1 MTRMYLDQDE
11 ELILMLYRAPT
22 LRETIRTIRQVL
34 NMTTSDE
41 DMTRLLHRT
50 LEDLTMMDEED
61 FRSRR
66 RKRHP
71 FRGQEVR
78 AGLQAAFLQHG
89 AHGPVQ

>member
-66 RKRHP
+66 LP
-71 FRGQEVR
+71 ETEDLEDPLASFYETEA
-78 AGLQAAFLQHG
+78 AG
-89 AHGPVQ
+89 

>member
-1 MTRMYLDQDE
+1 VE
-11 ELILMLYRAPT
+11 IFLIKTFHSAGQEP
-22 LRETIRTIRQVL
+22 ETIRTIRQVL

-66 RKRHP
+66 LP
-71 FRGQEVR
+71 ETEDLEDPPASFYETEA
-78 AGLQAAFLQHG
+78 AG
-89 AHGPVQ
+89 

>member
-34 NMTTSDE
+34 NMSTADV
-41 DMTRLLHRT
+41 
-50 LEDLTMMDEED
+50 TMMDEED

-66 RKRHP
+66 LP
-71 FRGQEVR
+71 ETEDLEEPPESFYETEA
-78 AGLQAAFLQHG
+78 AG
-89 AHGPVQ
+89 

>member
-41 DMTRLLHRT
+41 DMTRLLRRT

-66 RKRHP
+66 LP
-71 FRGQEVR
+71 ETEDLEDPPESFYETEA
-78 AGLQAAFLQHG
+78 AG
-89 AHGPVQ
+89 